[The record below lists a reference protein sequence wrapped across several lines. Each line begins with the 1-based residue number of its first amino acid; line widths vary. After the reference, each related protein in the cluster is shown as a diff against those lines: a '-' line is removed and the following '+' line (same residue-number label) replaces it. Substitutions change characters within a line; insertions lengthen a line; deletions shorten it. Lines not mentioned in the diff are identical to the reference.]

1 MLNLV
6 ILVLG
11 DLIVITLQGFYMGV
25 GIRQSAGIW
34 NVAAMTL
41 PTWFVW
47 LGLSLLLRTYNRI
60 TGLNLAASQE
70 TTAAESGGKRKLF
83 FLRMLED
90 ALSVQRLIRVGT
102 VWLGSS
108 LFAVFWQTWYW
119 NHVLKIDRGISVSFT
134 LFFCLTG
141 FFLLAIWRMVWTLFV
156 MVRTLARKNI
166 VFRVLCYLIT
176 FIIVLSQ
183 IPPIVLTIRSIS
195 QKYTLDDIQ
204 ELPPYRTAIVFGAGV
219 YRDGRASSILQDRVD
234 TAITLYHAGKVDQ
247 ILMSGDNS
255 AESRHEVDVMSAIAV
270 EQGVPEASILH
281 DNEGFNTMLTC
292 QNAAANFGI
301 DQAILVTQS
310 FHTTR
315 SLVSCEQTAMQAV
328 AVSAD
333 LSVYNIFSWISWYV
347 RDWLGLT
354 MTWLELTLF
363 P

>member
-1 MLNLV
+1 MVNLV

-34 NVAAMTL
+34 NVLAMTL

-47 LGLSLLLRTYNRI
+47 LGLSRLLGTYSRI
-60 TGLNLAASQE
+60 SGLHLAASQE
-70 TTAAESGGKRKLF
+70 TVAAESDGKRKVF

-90 ALSVQRLIRVGT
+90 ALSVQRLFRVGI
-102 VWLGSS
+102 VWLASS

-119 NHVLKIDRGISVSFT
+119 NHVLKIDRGISISFT

-141 FFLLAIWRMVWTLFV
+141 FYLLAIWRMLWTLFV
-156 MVRTLARKNI
+156 MVRTLTRKHT
-166 VFRVLCYLIT
+166 VFRFLCYLIT
-176 FIIVLSQ
+176 FIIILSQ
-183 IPPIVLTIRSIS
+183 VPPIVLTIRSAS

-204 ELPPYRTAIVFGAGV
+204 ELPSYSTAIVFGAGV
-219 YRDGRASSILQDRVD
+219 YRNGRASSILQDRVD

-281 DNEGFNTMLTC
+281 DNEGLSTMLTC
-292 QNAAANFGI
+292 QNAAGSFGI

-315 SLVSCEQTAMQAV
+315 TLVSCEQAGMQAV
-328 AVSAD
+328 SVSAD
-333 LSVYNIFSWISWYV
+333 LSVYNIFSWILWYV

-354 MTWLELTLF
+354 MTWLEFTLF